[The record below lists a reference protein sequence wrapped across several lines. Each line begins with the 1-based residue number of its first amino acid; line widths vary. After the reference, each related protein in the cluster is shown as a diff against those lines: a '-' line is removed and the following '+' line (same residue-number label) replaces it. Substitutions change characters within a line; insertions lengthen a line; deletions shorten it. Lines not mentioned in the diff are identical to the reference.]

1 MSVFCTANVTGRFD
15 VVEAVSRNAAVPSAL
30 SPGFAKV
37 IVCGQP
43 VMLHVP
49 APLMATLVVPF
60 EVVTEQVALDVNV
73 TGSPEPPPVTPTVN
87 GTSPYVFTGL
97 LQLEERPVM
106 VMACTAFTIVM
117 VTTRCAAV

>member
-1 MSVFCTANVTGRFD
+1 
-15 VVEAVSRNAAVPSAL
+15 
-30 SPGFAKV
+30 
-37 IVCGQP
+37 
-43 VMLHVP
+43 MLHVP